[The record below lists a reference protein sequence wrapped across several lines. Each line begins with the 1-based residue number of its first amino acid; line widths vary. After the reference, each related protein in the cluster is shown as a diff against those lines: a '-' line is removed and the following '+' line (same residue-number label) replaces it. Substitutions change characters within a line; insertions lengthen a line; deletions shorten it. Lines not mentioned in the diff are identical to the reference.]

1 MVRKIKVSQI
11 DDILMRFIKQGTI
24 TIRFKEPP
32 HDLYIKGDVL
42 MLQNFVKTVRLAQQQ
57 SPAANTQLSQC
68 VPFSTRTV
76 KKPISRMVVAQ
87 KQDYPV
93 LEGFPRTLETL
104 KICGISQSRFDERIL
119 LLRRLEV
126 LDLSDN
132 RLTSLPS
139 LAPLSRLHTLA
150 LAHNNLGTGDGAWLR
165 GHQLPRSLCQ
175 LDLCSNKLSALPE
188 EIYNLVSLVTLK
200 VSDNQLTHLSFLI
213 SRLSKLR
220 FLDVSHNNLQSLP
233 CTIRHMKL
241 LEIDVSENKF
251 LHQLH
256 QRKKRKYNCVVPSL
270 IHLSATNV
278 LKFRLP
284 YSAANVPVS
293 IVRFLNGAGYCWCGT
308 AVFRAYCRCFLTF
321 KLDHIPTV
329 RGESLVPLEVHTC
342 SSKCYTGE
350 ELFEIGE

>member
-1 MVRKIKVSQI
+1 MKIVVAVSVANRLLPQYDMCNTIKKRTSSLTVSKEPGKNGKVFILLQNAQNKFGTKYLVSQI

-104 KICGISQSRFDERIL
+104 
-119 LLRRLEV
+119 
-126 LDLSDN
+126 
-132 RLTSLPS
+132 
-139 LAPLSRLHTLA
+139 
-150 LAHNNLGTGDGAWLR
+150 
-165 GHQLPRSLCQ
+165 
-175 LDLCSNKLSALPE
+175 KLSALPE